1 MDAIGSQTNLTKG
14 NGKKSH
20 EWKEDQFE
28 PLRVL
33 GRGGFAIVSLQR
45 VKATKRLVAV
55 KQVSKGFCIE
65 QDCKEHVVNEM
76 RIMSLLESEFVAP
89 LFGFGQDAQFLYL
102 IMDYISGGDLY
113 GFMVEHPEY
122 FSVETARF
130 HGFCM
135 ALALEHLHLRS
146 VAYRDLKPE
155 NILVRA
161 NGYPVLTDFGFSKFI
176 VGPTFTFCGTAD
188 YLAPE
193 VIKGTGY
200 DDAADWWALG
210 ILIFEVA
217 ELETLFGGSDLA
229 PDVVVQNVLVG
240 LDAALRGRPNV
251 AAAIRQVVHDFCK
264 VNPSDRVGYIGGID
278 EIARNPFFAALDHE
292 AVVAQTLKAPFEPN
306 VKKADLNL
314 KPEPIELPED
324 LFVQMD
330 YVNFPHRPEEVMWD
344 LNF

>member
-1 MDAIGSQTNLTKG
+1 M
-14 NGKKSH
+14 
-20 EWKEDQFE
+20 KET
-28 PLRVL
+28 R
-33 GRGGFAIVSLQR
+33 
-45 VKATKRLVAV
+45 KLVAV
-55 KQVSKGFCIE
+55 KQISKGFCIE
-65 QDCKEHVVNEM
+65 QDCKEHVINEM
-76 RIMSLLESEFVAP
+76 RIMSLLESAFVAP
-89 LFGFGQDAQFLYL
+89 LFGFGQDPQFLYL

-113 GFMVEHPEY
+113 ESMVEHPEY
-122 FSVETARF
+122 FGVETARF

-155 NILVRA
+155 NILVRD

-240 LDAALRGRPNV
+240 LPSALRGRPNLKPAV
-251 AAAIRQVVHDFCK
+251 QAVVSEFCK
-264 VNPSDRVGYIGGID
+264 VDPSERIGYIGGIE
-278 EIARNPFFAALDHE
+278 EIAEFQFFKDLDHD
-292 AVVAQTLKAPFEPN
+292 AVINHRAKAPFIPAK
-306 VKKADLNL
+306 KKADLIL
-314 KPEPIELPED
+314 KSQPIELPDD
-324 LFVQMD
+324 LFVQTAQLSD
-330 YVNFPHRPEEVMWD
+330 DMWD
-344 LNF
+344 LDF

>member
-1 MDAIGSQTNLTKG
+1 M
-14 NGKKSH
+14 
-20 EWKEDQFE
+20 KET
-28 PLRVL
+28 R
-33 GRGGFAIVSLQR
+33 
-45 VKATKRLVAV
+45 KLVAV
-55 KQVSKGFCIE
+55 KQISKGFCIE
-65 QDCKEHVVNEM
+65 QDCKEHVINEM
-76 RIMSLLESEFVAP
+76 RIMSLLESAFVAP
-89 LFGFGQDAQFLYL
+89 LFGFGQDPQFLYL

-113 GFMVEHPEY
+113 ESMVEHPEY
-122 FSVETARF
+122 FGVETARF

-155 NILVRA
+155 NILVRD

-217 ELETLFGGSDLA
+217 ELETLFGGSDLP

-240 LDAALRGRPNV
+240 LASALQGRPKVNV
-251 AAAIRQVVHDFCK
+251 STKQIVSDFCK
-264 VNPSDRVGYIGGID
+264 VNPSDRIGYIGGID
-278 EIARNPFFAALDHE
+278 EISENPFFASGLDHN
-292 AVVAQTLKAPFEPN
+292 AVVAQRAKAPFLPAR
-306 VKKADLNL
+306 KKADLNL
-314 KPEPIELPED
+314 KAQPIELPED
-324 LFVQMD
+324 LFVQHE
-330 YVNFPHRPEEVMWD
+330 PRPDDMTWD
-344 LNF
+344 LDF